1 MTSHKKLFLSALLTP
16 AIFVGSAGTA
26 VIASTNFDGRTLTTA
41 TLANDTAT
49 GLNWTV
55 DGVADPGNMTVAR
68 EDNAAFPGLFNG
80 NTLTQNSFAPA
91 INVGNTNL
99 GWRTSIALT
108 VLPGSTVTLED
119 VTFIYSAINGA
130 QSLQG
135 AFNTRLSDFTITLFD
150 PSATSVGSVFVDDTP
165 GAPTAVSAVFSSPIT
180 LSAPGTYNLEILG
193 DEAPETGNHIA
204 IDNLSINGTVVVP
217 EPSALVLSGLGLI
230 AVFGRRRRPR
240 S

>member
-16 AIFVGSAGTA
+16 AIFVGSAGAA

-119 VTFIYSAINGA
+119 VTFIYSAINGG
-130 QSLQG
+130 QSL
-135 AFNTRLSDFTITLFD
+135 
-150 PSATSVGSVFVDDTP
+150 
-165 GAPTAVSAVFSSPIT
+165 
-180 LSAPGTYNLEILG
+180 
-193 DEAPETGNHIA
+193 
-204 IDNLSINGTVVVP
+204 
-217 EPSALVLSGLGLI
+217 
-230 AVFGRRRRPR
+230 
-240 S
+240 